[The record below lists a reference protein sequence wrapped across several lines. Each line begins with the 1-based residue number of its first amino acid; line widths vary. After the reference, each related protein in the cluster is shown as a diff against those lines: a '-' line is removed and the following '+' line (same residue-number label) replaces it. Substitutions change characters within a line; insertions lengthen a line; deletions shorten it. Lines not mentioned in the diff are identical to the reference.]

1 MVHTEARLHY
11 YLIDF
16 CLVRSVGYLNC
27 QASVKGEPK
36 VVRETHA
43 EGSELRGVGS
53 ASLVHGGAAGVVVEL
68 QPEREELKIGGSNI
82 LGQLR

>member
-1 MVHTEARLHY
+1 MHAEARLHY

-16 CLVRSVGYLNC
+16 CLVGCAAYLNC
-27 QASVKGEPK
+27 QASVKGEPQ
-36 VVRETHA
+36 VVREAHS

-53 ASLVHGGAAGVVVEL
+53 ASLVHGGAASVVVEL
-68 QPEREELKIGGSNI
+68 QPEREELKIGGPNV